1 MNKHKQLKF
10 TVFAALLT
18 SISVVLKLFL
28 GITVDMFGGLVK
40 DINLSPTTIMFSG
53 MMLGPVYGGLV
64 GALTDILVY
73 IVRPLGSYNP
83 IFTITNALMGILP
96 ALFFLKSQK
105 HSLLRISLSTAFT
118 QILCSFIINTLTLIL
133 MGFLPAQIAWFRAL
147 STFIMLPIHLFLIYT
162 LANASDRYL
171 PFLRINKNT
180 GATVHTNEEN
190 MV

>member
-1 MNKHKQLKF
+1 MNKHNQLKF

-118 QILCSFIINTLTLIL
+118 QILCSFIINTLTLIFDWIFTCTNCL
-133 MGFLPAQIAWFRAL
+133 VQSL
-147 STFIMLPIHLFLIYT
+147 IHLYHAAHPYFSDLYACKSFRSLFAFL
-162 LANASDRYL
+162 
-171 PFLRINKNT
+171 KN
-180 GATVHTNEEN
+180 
-190 MV
+190 

>member
-1 MNKHKQLKF
+1 MNKHNQLKF

-40 DINLSPTTIMFSG
+40 DIIFFPTAIMFSG

-83 IFTITNALMGILP
+83 IFTITNALMRILP
-96 ALFFLKSQK
+96 ALFFLKSIPCCV
-105 HSLLRISLSTAFT
+105 SA
-118 QILCSFIINTLTLIL
+118 
-133 MGFLPAQIAWFRAL
+133 
-147 STFIMLPIHLFLIYT
+147 
-162 LANASDRYL
+162 
-171 PFLRINKNT
+171 
-180 GATVHTNEEN
+180 
-190 MV
+190 